1 MPFHFPLDLL
11 RGSFL
16 VRIYRRVSALRM
28 GVPSTPELWKR
39 CALAVRCGASGT
51 FSARSELRLIFP
63 QMMAFP
69 PGCRPRVART
79 AERRRR
85 LLGTG
90 GCVRC
95 YLSASAE
102 ESPYGLAVV
111 FIVDILLADRAA
123 GHIPHRWQLRV
134 SELLFDPRSSCL
146 DWFTDAERRWLK
158 SGKRGLCDH
167 VLRSVR
173 SWAEARWRYKS

>member
-16 VRIYRRVSALRM
+16 VRVYRRVSALRM

-69 PGCRPRVART
+69 LVADL
-79 AERRRR
+79 ALLVRRN
-85 LLGTG
+85 GAG
-90 GCVRC
+90 GC
-95 YLSASAE
+95 
-102 ESPYGLAVV
+102 LAQGV
-111 FIVDILLADRAA
+111 A
-123 GHIPHRWQLRV
+123 
-134 SELLFDPRSSCL
+134 
-146 DWFTDAERRWLK
+146 
-158 SGKRGLCDH
+158 
-167 VLRSVR
+167 
-173 SWAEARWRYKS
+173 